1 MKDVNDM
8 PPKILIA
15 DDEDVLRMLIMETL
29 EIEDYDL
36 DEAQDGIEAYEK
48 IMNNDYDLI
57 LLDLMMPGKTGLEV
71 CQLVREQGKTD
82 TPIVMLTA
90 KTQAED
96 RQNAIQAGVNHFFS
110 KPFSPMQLL
119 TFIQN
124 ILEGDGNE
132 KKYR

>member
-1 MKDVNDM
+1 MT
-8 PPKILIA
+8 PKILIA
-15 DDEDVLRMLIMETL
+15 DDEDVLRMLIVETL

-48 IMNNDYDLI
+48 IMENDYDLI

-71 CQLVREQGKTD
+71 CQLVRQAGKIN

-96 RQNAIQAGVNHFFS
+96 RENAINAGVNHFFS

-119 TFIQN
+119 TFIQD
-124 ILEGDGNE
+124 ILEGNINE
-132 KKYR
+132 NEHR